1 MNDSSLDL
9 TGRSVFVTGA
19 SAGIGAAVAIGAAER
34 GATVAICAR
43 RRELVDRVAAQLQAH
58 SQGSRGYVADLS
70 DLDAIDELAERVD
83 RELGGIDVLMNN
95 VGMPKRRTVMDLDAV
110 TVDQVMR
117 LNYSSPI
124 RLTLAL
130 LPRLIE
136 RGGDIINISSVAA
149 RLSPPAE
156 AAYAASKAALTA
168 WSESMHVDLGIA
180 GHPVRV
186 HVVNPG
192 VFDTEL
198 FDLPDNDPF
207 TAPVEKLPVGDIV
220 DPILSLIGSDRFEI
234 YVPEWFADVVGHKF
248 PDTTAFLAGSINWA
262 RSQAAD

>member
-1 MNDSSLDL
+1 VTNLAGKRVL
-9 TGRSVFVTGA
+9 ITGA
-19 SAGIGAAVAIGAAER
+19 SVGIGAALAAGAAKR

-43 RRELVDRVAAQLQAH
+43 RKDRLDATLGTLREH
-58 SQGSRGYVADLS
+58 SPASRAYTIDLADLDGLDDFARQVES
-70 DLDAIDELAERVD
+70 DLGQV
-83 RELGGIDVLMNN
+83 DVLINN
-95 VGMPKRRTVMDLDAV
+95 AGMPKRRTVMALDGDTVDAV
-110 TVDQVMR
+110 MR
-117 LNYSSPI
+117 INYSSPI

-130 LPRLIE
+130 LPGLIS

-198 FDLPDNDPF
+198 FELPDNDPF
-207 TAPVEKLPVGDIV
+207 TAPVEKLPVADIV
-220 DPILSLIGSDRFEI
+220 DPVLDLVGSDTFEI
-234 YVPEWFADVVGHKF
+234 YVPAWFGDVVGHKF
-248 PDTTAFLAGSINWA
+248 PDTTAFLNGSIAWA
-262 RSQAAD
+262 RDQVSS

>member
-1 MNDSSLDL
+1 MTNLSGKRVL
-9 TGRSVFVTGA
+9 VTGA
-19 SAGIGAAVAIGAAER
+19 SAGIGAALALGAAER

-43 RRELVDRVAAQLQAH
+43 RTDKLQSVLAKLQSH
-58 SQGSRGYVADLS
+58 SAGSRAYPIDLT
-70 DLDAIDELAERVD
+70 DLDALEGFATQVD
-83 RELGGIDVLMNN
+83 DDLGGIDVLINN
-95 VGMPKRRTVMDLDAV
+95 AGMPKRRTVMLLDPD
-110 TVDQVMR
+110 TVDRVMH
-117 LNYSSPI
+117 LNYSSPV

-130 LPRLIE
+130 LPRFIA
-136 RGGDIINISSVAA
+136 RGADIINISSVAA

-207 TAPVEKLPVGDIV
+207 TAPVDKLPVADIV
-220 DPILSLIGSDRFEI
+220 APVLDLVGHDTFEI
-234 YVPEWFADVVGHKF
+234 YVPEWFGDVVGHKF
-248 PDTTAFLAGSINWA
+248 PDTTAFLAGSIGWA
-262 RSQAAD
+262 REQAGT